1 MNKKQLTKYG
11 LIALAP
17 VFLALL
23 ILIGDT
29 VTRIVMGLV
38 LVTDLLYLFLLF
50 KRERTEKTFDEILKE
65 AKPHSESHDIFDADT
80 IKVTGKYVP
89 QEQQPPQKPVAP
101 LFRQNTVT
109 TTEAPRREKFVI
121 LSDEEPSDI
130 SERYFEIINEAA
142 PGIENNKATISF
154 FLDKMIKLVR
164 EGMMA
169 HTAAFFWVN
178 QNTRK
183 ITPAAYI
190 VGTDDFKVAPIPLE
204 NDLLSQVVLTERP
217 VSRESISAGDEV
229 SLIRYYNGPHGIR
242 SFGAV
247 PVYFDRKVI
256 GVMAV
261 DSKDEDA
268 FGPETLFAMGRY
280 VRIITHV
287 LSIVQTGF
295 LEGLAE
301 KRLKAMNGIIDQL
314 LISNSVDDILGVFEQ
329 RLRELIPAK
338 VIYFLDFPGTT
349 NSLRISRVFTTEGTP
364 YVPEGTEV
372 EVANTLA
379 GNQLSNPGPL
389 YYKNV
394 TEEGI
399 PRFNPN
405 EERVEAGSLLTVPL
419 NINGQLIGILC
430 LESPENNAFTSAE
443 SRFVARLNSL
453 LSYVFY
459 NYSLQMMLRN
469 DVLYDAETRVMNKKF
484 FMEQVDLELQRL
496 KMNNLQGA
504 LALVSIDKAPE
515 QMELF
520 GSDISSKPHLR
531 LAEYLRSEA
540 GVEHTIGK
548 LDKDIYGV
556 FSFGRDAK
564 KAYIWAEKLK
574 SKVAKQSSTAAGGG
588 NGFTISVG
596 IAPAENKGS
605 FEEIFQLA
613 LLALQKAQEG
623 TGGKVVSST

>member
-1 MNKKQLTKYG
+1 MNTKQLTKYG

-17 VFLALL
+17 VALLLL

-38 LVTDLLYLFLLF
+38 LVTDLIYLALLF
-50 KRERTEKTFDEILKE
+50 RRESTEKVFDEILNE
-65 AKPHSESHDIFDADT
+65 SKPHSEANDLFDADT
-80 IKVTGKYVP
+80 IKVTGTFVP
-89 QEQQPPQKPVAP
+89 QEHPQQKPVAP
-101 LFRQNTVT
+101 AFKQNTVST
-109 TTEAPRREKFVI
+109 TDAPRKGNI
-121 LSDEEPSDI
+121 ITLSDEEPSDI
-130 SERYFEIINEAA
+130 SERYFEIINETA

-169 HTAAFFWVN
+169 HSAVFFWVN
-178 QNTRK
+178 QNTRRL
-183 ITPAAYI
+183 TPAAYI
-190 VGTDDFKVAPIPLE
+190 VGTDDFRAMPIPIE
-204 NDLLSQVVLTERP
+204 SDLLSQVFTHERP
-217 VSRESISAGDEV
+217 VSKATITAEEEPT
-229 SLIRYYNGPHGIR
+229 LIKYYNGPHGIR
-242 SFGAV
+242 SFAAV
-247 PVYFDRKVI
+247 PVFFDRKVI

-314 LISNSVDDILGVFEQ
+314 LISSSVDDILGVFEQ

-338 VIYFLDFPGTT
+338 VIYFIDSPGTT
-349 NSLRISRVFTTEGTP
+349 NSLRISRVFTTEGVP
-364 YVPEGTEV
+364 FVPEGTEV

-379 GNQLSNPGPL
+379 GTQLSNPGPL

-394 TEEGI
+394 GDEEI
-399 PRFNPN
+399 PRFNQT
-405 EERVEAGSLLTVPL
+405 EERVTKGSLLTVPL

-443 SRFVARLNSL
+443 TRFVARLNSL

-459 NYSLQMMLRN
+459 NFSLQMMLRN

-484 FMEQVDLELQRL
+484 FMERVDQELHRVKQF
-496 KMNNLQGA
+496 NLHGA
-504 LALVSIDKAPE
+504 LALIGVDKAPE

-520 GSDISSKPHLR
+520 SSDLSSKPHLR

-540 GVEHTIGK
+540 GHDLTLGK

-556 FSFGRDAK
+556 FFFGTETK
-564 KAYIWAEKLK
+564 KAFIWAEKLK
-574 SKVAKQSSTAAGGG
+574 TKVSKQSATAAGGG

-596 IAPAENKGS
+596 IAPAENKSS

-623 TGGKVVSST
+623 NGGKVVSSA